1 MKHPALIKRMDGIW
15 QAIITSVGYCEL
27 CGYGGSLVGHHA
39 IRTKG
44 QGFATRWVI
53 DNGSCLCSDIK
64 GCHQKVHDACDCRG
78 PMLRTLMIERIGIE
92 RYEAVQ
98 FLHDSRTWSI
108 DDLREVLADLERVAV
123 DMGVEIS

>member
-1 MKHPALIKRMDGIW
+1 MINRALIKRMDGIW

-27 CGYGGSLVGHHA
+27 CGYGGSLAGHHA

-44 QGFATRWVI
+44 QGFSTRWRL
-53 DNGSCLCSDIK
+53 DNGSALCPQ
-64 GCHQKVHDACDCRG
+64 CHRWVHDATKHWGDR
-78 PMLRTLMIERIGIE
+78 LRTLMIERIGIE

-98 FLHDSRTWSI
+98 FIHDTRTWST

-123 DMGVEIS
+123 DMGVEIR